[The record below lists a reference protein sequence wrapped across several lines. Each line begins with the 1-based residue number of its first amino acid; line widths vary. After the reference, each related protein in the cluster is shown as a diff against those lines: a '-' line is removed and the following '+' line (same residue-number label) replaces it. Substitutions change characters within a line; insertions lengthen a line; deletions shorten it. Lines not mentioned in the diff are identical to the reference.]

1 MLDTT
6 NSWELFGFDVRR
18 IGKHW
23 SSAWTQFLWEHDS
36 PVRAH
41 LDETVLLH
49 SEGAESAYYHGNR
62 RLTGAVNSRCE
73 AVLLPDN
80 AVLSKTLHL
89 PLAAEADLDAV
100 MALEVSAHSPF
111 PSDDTGFGWAL
122 LGHGDSSLQVQLVL
136 VSLSATMSYLGQ
148 VYDCHDPKVYEVW
161 AETNSTFIVIQGF
174 GEAHRH
180 ALYRRRLLRVGGL
193 IACCAVAALL
203 MFGLASITKYFE
215 LQGYQEMA
223 ARVETRSVTAAEL
236 RASLALGNETVH
248 AVNTYVDQHPN
259 PHLELARLTR
269 LLGDDAFVEQFSMAG
284 RSIRLRGQA
293 RDAAEVMSK
302 LTEEP
307 AYTEVTA
314 PQAITKLG
322 NSGKER
328 FVLTIQLAETAS

>member
-23 SSAWTQFLWEHDS
+23 SSAWTQFLWGHDS
-36 PVRAH
+36 PVRSH
-41 LDETVLLH
+41 LDETVLVH
-49 SEGAESAYYHGNR
+49 AEGRDSAYYHGKR
-62 RLTGAVNSRCE
+62 RVSDPVRVHCE
-73 AVLLPDN
+73 AVLLPES
-80 AVLSKTLHL
+80 AVLSKTLRL
-89 PLAAEADLDAV
+89 PLAAEADLDDV

-111 PSDDTGFGWAL
+111 PVDDTGFGWAL
-122 LGHGDSSLQVQLVL
+122 LGHGESTLQVQLVL
-136 VSLSATMSYLGQ
+136 VSLSATMGYLGQ
-148 VYDCHDPKVYEVW
+148 AYDCHDPRTYEVW
-161 AETNSTFIVIQGF
+161 AEADGTFIVIRGF
-174 GEAHRH
+174 GEAQRH

-193 IACCAVAALL
+193 MAYCAVAALL

-215 LQGYQEMA
+215 LQRYQEMA

-236 RASLALGNETVH
+236 RADLAMGNETVT
-248 AVNTYVDQHPN
+248 AVNTYVDDHPN

-269 LLGDDAFVEQFSMAG
+269 LLGDDAFVEQFSMSG

-293 RDAAEVMSK
+293 SDAAEVMSK

-328 FVLTIQLAETAS
+328 FVLTIQLAENAS